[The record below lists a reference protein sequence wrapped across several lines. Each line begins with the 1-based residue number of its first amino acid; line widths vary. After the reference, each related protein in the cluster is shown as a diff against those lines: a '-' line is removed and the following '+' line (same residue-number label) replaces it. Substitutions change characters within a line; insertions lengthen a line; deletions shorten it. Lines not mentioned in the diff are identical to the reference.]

1 MNRVLLDA
9 IDVTGKKGGKVYEE
23 YGVRPEGAVVVIR
36 PDGYVASITSLD
48 KPGALEKYFA
58 NFLKTWAAFPTV
70 VIANA
75 SSEI

>member
-48 KPGALEKYFA
+48 KPGAL
-58 NFLKTWAAFPTV
+58 
-70 VIANA
+70 
-75 SSEI
+75 

>member
-58 NFLKTWAAFPTV
+58 NFLKT
-70 VIANA
+70 
-75 SSEI
+75 